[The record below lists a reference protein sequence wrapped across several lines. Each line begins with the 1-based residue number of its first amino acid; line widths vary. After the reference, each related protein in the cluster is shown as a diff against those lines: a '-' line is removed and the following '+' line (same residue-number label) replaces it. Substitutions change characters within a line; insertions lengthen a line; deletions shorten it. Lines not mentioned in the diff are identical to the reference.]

1 MRIII
6 FGCFLYLISACT
18 SCYSFRGT
26 SIPPEVNTFYVPNFT
41 LESYEVP
48 ANLANDI
55 SEKLRLKIRNESRL
69 KYNENEPDIEF
80 VGKILDFKIS
90 PVAPQNN
97 GQPAANRLEITVT
110 VDYIDHKNTKNN
122 WHNNFSFF
130 KDYGIEQNFLDV
142 RDQLANQIFDQ
153 LSEDI
158 FNKAFSNW

>member
-1 MRIII
+1 MRHLCFAI
-6 FGCFLYLISACT
+6 FLFTVSTLS

-41 LESYEVP
+41 IESYTVP
-48 ANLANDI
+48 ANLANEM

-69 KYNENEPDIEF
+69 KYAEIEPDVEF
-80 VGKILDFKIS
+80 IGKLLDFRIS
-90 PVAPQNN
+90 PVAPQNT

-110 VDYIDHKNTKNN
+110 IDYIDHKNTSNN
-122 WHNNFSFF
+122 WRNNFSFF
-130 KDYGIEQNFLDV
+130 KDYGTEQNFLDI

-153 LSEDI
+153 LAEDI